1 MTAGI
6 IHIIGNTLIQFIR
19 RWKSII
25 VLTQYQRWRQK
36 RLTSRNFLAL
46 KMNYFWPPYMPEFL
60 KETCDCPG
68 IAYPFPGVVDAL
80 GDVVEDA
87 VFQNSRGYPS
97 ILSLWSC
104 KNDWTDDRFSLWY
117 LSRVSWQKNLK
128 YAEIYFIFAQTDLH
142 ELLKVKGQ
150 IWPCQKSIDA
160 PFKVVMHFTFI
171 VILQACLQMFSFLAF
186 HSDHELNKWRQE

>member
-36 RLTSRNFLAL
+36 RLTSRNFLAF

-87 VFQNSRGYPS
+87 VFQNSWGCPS
-97 ILSLWSC
+97 ILSVWSC
-104 KNDWTDDRFSLWY
+104 KNGWTDDRFSLWY
-117 LSRVSWQKNLK
+117 IVGRKIWNMLK
-128 YAEIYFIFAQTDLH
+128 YISFLLKRTFMSFSK
-142 ELLKVKGQ
+142 LKVKYDLVKNQ
-150 IWPCQKSIDA
+150 L
-160 PFKVVMHFTFI
+160 MH
-171 VILQACLQMFSFLAF
+171 LS
-186 HSDHELNKWRQE
+186 K